1 MLNINTN
8 LVKLFFKGWFV
19 IKFFLTCICT
29 CNWLEKMEGNM
40 FIFGFVFY
48 LYYLW
53 HWEVYV
59 FESHFCVLT
68 LISGIW
74 RSFATAKVFVGA
86 PHFLWHG
93 HQWKNIT
100 HVLEFHDTDIFSTLY
115 FFCNLEACYISM
127 EMYKYSFTV
136 ENHICICWEMAGQ
149 VSLTHHLKT
158 QTNTDQK

>member
-68 LISGIW
+68 LISGI
-74 RSFATAKVFVGA
+74 
-86 PHFLWHG
+86 
-93 HQWKNIT
+93 
-100 HVLEFHDTDIFSTLY
+100 
-115 FFCNLEACYISM
+115 
-127 EMYKYSFTV
+127 
-136 ENHICICWEMAGQ
+136 
-149 VSLTHHLKT
+149 
-158 QTNTDQK
+158 